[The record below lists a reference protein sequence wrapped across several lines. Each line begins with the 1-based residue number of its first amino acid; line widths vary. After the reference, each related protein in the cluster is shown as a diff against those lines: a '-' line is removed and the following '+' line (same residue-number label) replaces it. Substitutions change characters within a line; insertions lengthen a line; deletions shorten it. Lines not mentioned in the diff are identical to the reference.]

1 MRLRVYSC
9 QGSCNLS
16 VGFALDERYMLIWRI
31 DTEHASA
38 ELTICYRRMDG
49 SWTDRIEIPFHCGGF
64 LTLSPEGK
72 YLLFGN
78 EGTCRIS
85 TSFIDEQKPQ
95 DLE

>member
-1 MRLRVYSC
+1 MRLKVYFC
-9 QGSCNLS
+9 QGFCNLS
-16 VGFALDERYMLIWRI
+16 VGSALDEEYMLIGQI

-64 LTLSPEGK
+64 LALSPDGK
-72 YLLFGN
+72 CPLFDN
-78 EGTCRIS
+78 EGICRVS
-85 TSFIDEQKPQ
+85 TSFIDGLRPQ